1 MNQPKIL
8 LIGAHGLAVRD
19 LQKALAAS
27 GFSVDLDGD
36 YDEATE
42 HAVEAFQRSVGL
54 VADGIAGPKTFAAL
68 LGKRDP
74 LHLGYADLELAAK
87 TLGVPVAAV
96 QAVNEVESKGEGFL
110 DNGRVVIL
118 FERHVFYQRLV
129 KAHGQAEADRLAALN
144 PNLINPKSGGYAG
157 GAAEWQRLT
166 SARQIDD
173 ACALE
178 SCSWGLFQVM
188 GYHWQDLGYASVQ
201 DFVTRMQSSE
211 AEQLEA
217 FVRFVKAEPA
227 LLKALKAGKW
237 ADFARGYNGAA
248 YARNLYD
255 VKLERAFA
263 RYSAAAPAKDA
274 A

>member
-8 LIGAHGLAVRD
+8 ILGAHGLAVRD
-19 LQKALAAS
+19 LQKALAAA
-27 GFSVDLDGD
+27 GFTVDLDGD
-36 YDEATE
+36 FDEGTE
-42 HAVEAFQRSVGL
+42 QAVEAFQRSVGL

-74 LHLGYADLELAAK
+74 LHLGYADLERAAK

-110 DNGRVVIL
+110 DNGKVVIL

-129 KAHGQAEADRLAALN
+129 KALGQAEADRLAALN

-166 SARQIDD
+166 SARQIDE

-188 GYHWQDLGYASVQ
+188 GYHWQNLGYASVQ
-201 DFVTRMQSSE
+201 DFITRMQASE

-217 FVRFVKAEPA
+217 FVRFIKVEPA
-227 LLKALKAGKW
+227 LLKALKAAKW
-237 ADFARGYNGAA
+237 ADFARGYNGPA
-248 YARNLYD
+248 YARTLYD

-263 RYSAAAPAKDA
+263 RYSAATPAKDA

>member
-8 LIGAHGLAVRD
+8 IIGAHGLAVRD
-19 LQKALAAS
+19 LQKALAAA
-27 GFSVDLDGD
+27 GFTVDLDGD
-36 YDEATE
+36 YDEGTE
-42 HAVEAFQRSVGL
+42 QAVEAFQRSVGL

-74 LHLGYADLELAAK
+74 LHLGFADLELAAK

-110 DNGRVVIL
+110 DNGKVVIL

-166 SARQIDD
+166 SARQIDE

-188 GYHWQDLGYASVQ
+188 GYHWQGLGYANVQ
-201 DFVTRMQSSE
+201 DFVTRMQTSE
-211 AEQLEA
+211 AEQLDA

-237 ADFARGYNGAA
+237 ADFARGYNGPA

>member
-19 LQKALAAS
+19 LQKALAAA
-27 GFSVDLDGD
+27 GFTVDLDGD
-36 YDEATE
+36 FDEGTE
-42 HAVEAFQRSVGL
+42 QAVEAFQRSVGL

-74 LHLGYADLELAAK
+74 LHLGYADLERAAK

-110 DNGRVVIL
+110 DNGKVVIL

-129 KAHGQAEADRLAALN
+129 RAHGQAEADRLAALN

-166 SARQIDD
+166 SARQIDET
-173 ACALE
+173 CALE

-188 GYHWQDLGYASVQ
+188 GYHWQGLGYASVQ
-201 DFVTRMQSSE
+201 DFVTRMQASE

-217 FVRFVKAEPA
+217 FVRFVKAESA

-237 ADFARGYNGAA
+237 ADFARGYNGPA